1 MYYRL
6 GRAGKALDRFGIID
20 FATTIAPGVRD
31 VLLTGKV
38 YEAARRSNGNGFAYD
53 AVVMDA
59 PPTGPHRPL
68 PQRQRGGRRAG
79 QGRPGRGARPTRSWR

>member
-6 GRAGKALDRFGIID
+6 GRAGKALDRFGVID

-38 YEAARRSNGNGFAYD
+38 YEAVPAQPAATRTPGSTTRWCSTRRRPAGSRQFLNVNDELAGLAK
-53 AVVMDA
+53 V
-59 PPTGPHRPL
+59 GPD
-68 PQRQRGGRRAG
+68 QA
-79 QGRPGRGARPTRSWR
+79 ARPTP

>member
-6 GRAGKALDRFGIID
+6 GRAGKALDRFGVID

-38 YEAARRSNGNGFAYD
+38 YEAGAAQQAQQEAPAGTTRWCWTRRRPAASCSSSTSTPSSPGSPRSARSA
-53 AVVMDA
+53 
-59 PPTGPHRPL
+59 T
-68 PQRQRGGRRAG
+68 
-79 QGRPGRGARPTRSWR
+79 RPTT